1 MAVPEPPRPAPEL
14 AAAMA
19 ETRAYRDLLA
29 EVLATFEK
37 DSFGSG
43 TWIARVRAIHFRK
56 WRERAGIPR

>member
-1 MAVPEPPRPAPEL
+1 
-14 AAAMA
+14 MA

-43 TWIARVRAIHFRK
+43 TWIARVRASHFRK